1 MSMQQHNSGD
11 EYLIEFYRLGNAM
24 KVSACDPRT
33 LTEVTIVGSA
43 HSPQSILERAAV
55 NKLNLTLG
63 RVKPA
68 GRA

>member
-1 MSMQQHNSGD
+1 MSMLQQTSGD

-33 LTEVTIVGSA
+33 LTEVSIVGSA
-43 HSPQSILERAAV
+43 HSPQAILERAAV
-55 NKLNLTLG
+55 NKLNIALG
-63 RVKPA
+63 RARTV